1 VSIGL
6 TPGHGYGR
14 WDEDVSADLRCRVFL
29 HSVGKSN
36 VRDEAKPETA
46 CRNISS
52 GFDVGIWPLSL
63 FGSGQQVRAKSST
76 RVVPFSRTSYRNKTL
91 FPSSG
96 YYRGRIING
105 GSERLILFLCLGMF
119 WTGGTSYLST
129 QHGVMRFGIDGD
141 HAASG
146 SYLPS
151 EVGRGRGTGFYL

>member
-1 VSIGL
+1 VYIGL

-36 VRDEAKPETA
+36 VRDEAKPKTA

-151 EVGRGRGTGFYL
+151 EVGRGRCTGFYL